1 MRDFTRTDGGHDDLR
16 KSGGMINQASQDL
29 TRRSSA
35 AVPVRREAPNWHD
48 AVCGLL

>member
-29 TRRSSA
+29 KEVFRSSSRQKRSPELA
-35 AVPVRREAPNWHD
+35 
-48 AVCGLL
+48 